1 VFEPARKCRG
11 VLPARTRKH
20 KVIATLKSMVMVRP
34 TRPWEKMVPIFS
46 LTPFRG
52 SCLFPVYAY
61 HDCTAGKL
69 GATLMVNAGT
79 GALDTDALEKKY
91 GTRCHV
97 IYRPMGGSTF

>member
-1 VFEPARKCRG
+1 
-11 VLPARTRKH
+11 
-20 KVIATLKSMVMVRP
+20 MVMVRP